1 MVRARQVDNTVLQLI
16 LDAISKIRGQKQR
29 PSDERICNILH
40 TQGYDKH
47 ETIELLENCVRD
59 GHILQVHNK
68 GKVSYRD
75 PSAAPNRFMCT
86 STSTSSTTTA
96 AAATVSISPSPDLQ
110 QLIVA
115 ALRQLKQDDGSTL
128 QDIGRFLS
136 DRQLV
141 KTDSNNLL
149 SQLRLAMKR
158 CLSSGTI
165 LKDGKLYRLVSRS
178 VKRKVS
184 QYICIVYIHT
194 LLLFLITTIARLK
207 LFYIYCFI
215 LSLTL

>member
-47 ETIELLENCVRD
+47 ETIELLESCVRD

-86 STSTSSTTTA
+86 STSTSSATTTTA
-96 AAATVSISPSPDLQ
+96 TVSVSPPPDLQ

-115 ALRQLKQDDGSTL
+115 ALRQLKQNDGSTL

-136 DRQLV
+136 EKQLV
-141 KTDSNNLL
+141 KTDNSNLS

-165 LKDGKLYRLVSRS
+165 LKNGKLYRLVSRS
-178 VKRKVS
+178 VKRKVR
-184 QYICIVYIHT
+184 QYICFAYDR
-194 LLLFLITTIARLK
+194 LFFLFFLFTKAAR
-207 LFYIYCFI
+207 
-215 LSLTL
+215 